1 MRISRIIV
9 AVLLI
14 LASINC
20 SAQTPTSNANTK
32 LSVTAFESLA
42 RSCAENVPVSTLEAI
57 ARTES
62 ALHPYA
68 LSINRPHQLARRQG
82 WNHGTITLE
91 RQPASLDEAIVWT
104 KWLLAQGLTVS
115 IGLLQVNSEHA
126 ALLHLSPEQLFDPCT
141 NLRSGAALLS
151 ATYAAT
157 ARIHGRGIRRPRFR
171 PFLLQHRISY
181 GGPGER
187 LRTPSQNPRKAFRT
201 STLIPLCV

>member
-1 MRISRIIV
+1 MRILRIIV
-9 AVLLI
+9 APLLT
-14 LASINC
+14 LASMNC

-32 LSVTAFESLA
+32 LSITAFDGLA
-42 RSCAENVPVSTLEAI
+42 QSCAENVPVSTLEAI

-68 LSINRPHQLARRQG
+68 LSINRPHQVARRQG
-82 WNHGTITLE
+82 WNRGTITLE
-91 RQPASLDEAIVWT
+91 RQPASLDEAIAWT

-115 IGLLQVNSEHA
+115 IGLLQVNSEHS

-157 ARIHGRGIRRPRFR
+157 ARIHGEGFAALDSALSYYNTGSPTAGLTNGYVQQVKSHAKTLERRP
-171 PFLLQHRISY
+171 
-181 GGPGER
+181 
-187 LRTPSQNPRKAFRT
+187 
-201 STLIPLCV
+201 

>member
-14 LASINC
+14 VARINC

-32 LSVTAFESLA
+32 LSVTAFEILA

-91 RQPASLDEAIVWT
+91 RQPASLDEAIAWT

-126 ALLHLSPEQLFDPCT
+126 ALLHISPEQLFDPCT
-141 NLRSGAALLS
+141 NLRAGAALLS

-157 ARIHGRGIRRPRFR
+157 ARIHGEGFAA
-171 PFLLQHRISY
+171 LDSALSY
-181 GGPGER
+181 YNTGSPTAGLANGYVQQVKTHAKSSETQR
-187 LRTPSQNPRKAFRT
+187 
-201 STLIPLCV
+201 